1 MGMQGSSPCGAC
13 GEISHWKTRSKL
25 GGNCPGC
32 SAPFQKADTAPKVVA
47 ENNGPRPPSEDEK
60 TLTTGRRGFKPCV
73 CGKYS
78 SIGRTICWACN
89 STFGAKSENVEV
101 ENTKRV
107 PTPEEL
113 SLKVW
118 KAGYRQCNECNRFTA
133 GPRSS
138 ECVHC
143 ENVFPKKDRVKPLEI
158 KENDEDRPERLI
170 EVKRFPDQY
179 VYPDNGMPIQRIYIP
194 RGECPFKIPR
204 SGMEAFPS
212 DDAIKA
218 WAHKVR
224 QSLINQNEFPGNA
237 ALFYWAIQQVNG
249 DGRYRYDSE
258 EMKYL
263 KLVIDSLP
271 DVTVRKVPA

>member
-1 MGMQGSSPCGAC
+1 MGLQGSSACLAC
-13 GEISHWKTRSKL
+13 GEVSHWKTRAKL

-32 SAPFQKADTAPKVVA
+32 SAPFQKANIAVQVVT
-47 ENNGPRPPSEDEK
+47 ESNGERPPTEIEQN
-60 TLTTGRRGFKPCV
+60 LTAGQRGYRPCV

-78 SIGRTICWACN
+78 SITRSACWSCN
-89 STFGAKSENVEV
+89 ADFVGK
-101 ENTKRV
+101 TKDTVGETPKRL
-107 PTPEEL
+107 PTEKEL
-113 SLKVW
+113 AMTAW
-118 KAGYRQCNECNRFTA
+118 EPGYRECNNCSHFTA

-143 ENVFPKKDRVKPLEI
+143 ENIFPKKDRPVVKVAE
-158 KENDEDRPERLI
+158 KTEDQTERMV
-170 EVKRFPDQY
+170 EVKRFPEQY

-194 RGECPFKIPR
+194 RGECPFKMPR
-204 SGMEAFPS
+204 SSSDVFPS
-212 DDAIKA
+212 DDAIKG

-224 QSLINQNEFPGNA
+224 QSLIDRNEFPGNA

-271 DVTVRKVPA
+271 DVTVRRIPA